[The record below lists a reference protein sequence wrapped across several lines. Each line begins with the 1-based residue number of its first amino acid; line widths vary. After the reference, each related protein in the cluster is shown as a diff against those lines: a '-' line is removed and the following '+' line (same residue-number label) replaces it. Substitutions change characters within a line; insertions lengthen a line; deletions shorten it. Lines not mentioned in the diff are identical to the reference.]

1 MSDLS
6 DLARKRVAVAAY
18 YFVPGVVFASW
29 ALPRRVSPS
38 PSCRASAS
46 SVSSSVLLS
55 LDGLPKFLG
64 YAWLLV

>member
-18 YFVPGVVFASW
+18 YFVPGLVFASW
-29 ALPRRVSPS
+29 ALSRRASPL
-38 PSCRASAS
+38 PLCRASAS
-46 SVSSSVLLS
+46 SVSSSVLQAGLS
-55 LDGLPKFLG
+55 KFLG